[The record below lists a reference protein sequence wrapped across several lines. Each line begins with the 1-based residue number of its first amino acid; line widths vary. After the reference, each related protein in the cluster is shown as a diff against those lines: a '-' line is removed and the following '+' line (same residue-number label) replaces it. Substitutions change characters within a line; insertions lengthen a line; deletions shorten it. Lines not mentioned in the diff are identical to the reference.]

1 MLWTGYMVSQMDAK
15 SANTGTTLGNGFVIA
30 AASFAV
36 PLLLDG
42 ESTLYIIMIIKM
54 IYSHM
59 IFK

>member
-42 ESTLYIIMIIKM
+42 ESTLYVIMIT
-54 IYSHM
+54 YNDD
-59 IFK
+59 